1 MHSFIRLLSS
11 RSPLCLVALAGV
23 LAAQDPQTPPPQDP
37 PAEAKPME
45 LPAVDQQGAV
55 EPVERRRPRRER
67 AGDSA
72 LRFRAEG
79 AFGYGKF
86 HINARELGGRDRDDA
101 AVFRIDLGLDLNKH
115 IGFTLT
121 SELVGTDDDVFAGR
135 TIESGVGPRD
145 AEASVGLRDLGI
157 QFAWNPLT
165 SDDFRLPIQV
175 GPWISGG
182 MIDYDRAGVQYDW
195 TTLGIR
201 AGVRPEWTIARGRSA
216 DLTVY
221 GGASYSIG
229 YTAIHEDLIGRN
241 ETYDSE
247 AQQFRAEGG
256 VRVGLGGFVIGLGYV
271 LSDNGI
277 NLSDE
282 ESGRRLPE
290 IDYNT
295 QMFFLSL
302 GGRF

>member
-1 MHSFIRLLSS
+1 MHSVIRFLPRSS
-11 RSPLCLVALAGV
+11 CLWVAAFAGA
-23 LAAQDPQTPPPQDP
+23 LAAQDPQTPPKDP
-37 PAEAKPME
+37 PVEAAPMTQPDAGPQGE
-45 LPAVDQQGAV
+45 L
-55 EPVERRRPRRER
+55 EPVERRRVRRER
-67 AGDSA
+67 AGDSQT
-72 LRFRAEG
+72 RFRAEG
-79 AFGYGKF
+79 AVGYGKF
-86 HINARELGGRDRDDA
+86 HINARDLGGRDRDDA
-101 AVFRIDLGLDLNKH
+101 AVFRIDLGLDLSKH

-135 TIESGVGPRD
+135 TIESGVGLRD

-165 SDDFRLPIQV
+165 SDDFRLPIQI

-195 TTLGIR
+195 TTVGVR
-201 AGVRPEWTIARGRSA
+201 AGVRPEWTIVSGRKA
-216 DLTVY
+216 DLTVF

-229 YTAIHEDLIGRN
+229 YTTIHEDLIGRN
-241 ETYDSE
+241 ENYDSE

-256 VRVGLGGFVIGLGYV
+256 VRVGLGGFVIGLTYV

-295 QMFFLSL
+295 HMFFLSL